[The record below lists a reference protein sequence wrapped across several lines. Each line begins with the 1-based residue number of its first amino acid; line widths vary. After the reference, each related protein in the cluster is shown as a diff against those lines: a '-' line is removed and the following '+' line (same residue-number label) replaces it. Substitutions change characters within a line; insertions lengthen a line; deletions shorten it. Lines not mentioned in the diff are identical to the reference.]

1 MEPLR
6 GILHAD
12 DHTETITIKLRKR
25 SDNGMA
31 EWNGPKRT
39 LNSIPVEDD
48 PTVDVETDHAPLPPE
63 APGAVV
69 SPQRPGATPDKA
81 DLPGRTRGHFDRLIS
96 TRRPLT
102 EYGSA
107 QRLLG
112 LYTPAPGEQ
121 MSPGDWEQGPSS
133 FQELRKLNPA
143 NLTPRRP
150 LSGYG
155 LGIGR
160 TAPSLPSPGPE
171 MVEAIPVESEN
182 PVQPAAQVVVAAPA
196 NASAPAETAPV
207 PAGALHSGGQV
218 DCPPEFP
225 IKGNAQSKIYHT
237 PQSRV
242 YAQTIAEF
250 CFASVEAAEAA
261 GFHAPRH

>member
-1 MEPLR
+1 
-6 GILHAD
+6 
-12 DHTETITIKLRKR
+12 
-25 SDNGMA
+25 MA

-39 LNSIPVEDD
+39 LNSIPAEDD
-48 PTVDVETDHAPLPPE
+48 PTVDVATDHAPLPPE

-69 SPQRPGATPDKA
+69 SPQRPGATPDTA
-81 DLPGRTRGHFDRLIS
+81 DLPGRTRGDFDRLIS

-102 EYGSA
+102 EYGTA
-107 QRLLG
+107 QHLLG
-112 LYTPAPGEQ
+112 LFTPAPGQ
-121 MSPGDWEQGPSS
+121 QLTATDWEQGPSS

-160 TAPSLPSPGPE
+160 TAPALPSSAPE
-171 MVEAIPVESEN
+171 IVEAIPAESAGQDS
-182 PVQPAAQVVVAAPA
+182 PTAAQNVATAVNATTPPEAP
-196 NASAPAETAPV
+196 PV
-207 PAGALHSGGQV
+207 PAGAVHSGGQV

-225 IKGNAQSKIYHT
+225 VKGNAQSKIYHT
-237 PQSRV
+237 PHSRV
-242 YAQTIAEF
+242 YAQTIAEY